1 MSRHS
6 KVCMH
11 PVVGPDVHCQW
22 NIRHAFFRL
31 LTRTWR
37 SRPRPRPRTYLPRP
51 RPRPRTCLTRP
62 RPGPRTFIL
71 SSRTHQGQ
79 GQGLTTLGISVL
91 LHRGSKCLLLQQML
105 CSITSP
111 CQSAATFKTVNR
123 CCSPVYSCKQRYS
136 KYSEFYL
143 YHCNFTGLLPFINR
157 QTAAVHSINMVCPLS
172 MTPSVRPL
180 YVNAEECIYLLSLSD
195 VDGLDFSA
203 CQSWMR
209 NSSNYC

>member
-143 YHCNFTGLLPFINR
+143 YHCNFKGLLPFINR
-157 QTAAVHSINMVCPLS
+157 LSRQRQFIASTWYVHCQWHRVSDHCMWMLRSVSIYCLSVMWTA
-172 MTPSVRPL
+172 
-180 YVNAEECIYLLSLSD
+180 
-195 VDGLDFSA
+195 
-203 CQSWMR
+203 
-209 NSSNYC
+209 